1 MQEIALNIIKEE
13 FNKEHIQVH
22 KVLLFGSRAPGKAK
36 TGSDWDFLVLLNK
49 EIGFHSRWNIVKQIK
64 RKLAE
69 KKIPND
75 IIVRS
80 VKKFEEDKNNT
91 GSIIYYAN
99 KQAVEL

>member
-1 MQEIALNIIKEE
+1 MSEVAVNIIKEE
-13 FNKEHIQVH
+13 FKKEHIQVL
-22 KVLLFGSRAPGKAK
+22 KVLLFGSRAIEKAK
-36 TGSDWDFLVLLNK
+36 IGSDWDFLVLLNK
-49 EIGFHSRWNIVKQIK
+49 ELGFHAQWNIVKKIK